1 MRKLY
6 DAADR
11 FCARHPR
18 FGVPDLMRYIVI
30 GNVVVFFLIML
41 TRGTNANALNF
52 LYFDPQMVLRGEVWR
67 IVTYIFV
74 PSTTRVFWLV
84 VELYFYYWIG
94 STLEREWGTAR
105 FNLYYW
111 SGVLLTVIGAL
122 LASAITGGNFT
133 VAGTSYVN
141 LSMFLAFALLF
152 PNTQVLLMFIIPVK
166 MKWLAY
172 IDVGLFAVS
181 IVRAILVQ
189 NWGGVILPVMA
200 LLNFLI
206 FAWPT
211 LQGWAQRRQYQHSRQ
226 AVNFKK
232 AVHQQQKQHCQLTD
246 QNGDQ
251 RHFCQR
257 GDENAQCSADQT
269 EQEETDVSADQALP
283 DDTAIN
289 GGDDGVEQGGNQ
301 HDQQNGRCCQKL
313 CQHDL
318 CHIQRAGEQQRLRT
332 VFPFL
337 RKRTHGEQRDEEDEV
352 EQIGVEN
359 RGEGKFIGG

>member
-1 MRKLY
+1 MKISVWRKFPLRKLY

-41 TRGTNANALNF
+41 TRGTNASALNF

-74 PSTTRVFWLV
+74 PSTTSVFWLV

-122 LASAITGGNFT
+122 LASAITGGNFA

-152 PNTQVLLMFIIPVK
+152 PNTQVLLM
-166 MKWLAY
+166 A
-172 IDVGLFAVS
+172 AV
-181 IVRAILVQ
+181 
-189 NWGGVILPVMA
+189 
-200 LLNFLI
+200 
-206 FAWPT
+206 
-211 LQGWAQRRQYQHSRQ
+211 
-226 AVNFKK
+226 
-232 AVHQQQKQHCQLTD
+232 
-246 QNGDQ
+246 
-251 RHFCQR
+251 
-257 GDENAQCSADQT
+257 
-269 EQEETDVSADQALP
+269 
-283 DDTAIN
+283 
-289 GGDDGVEQGGNQ
+289 
-301 HDQQNGRCCQKL
+301 
-313 CQHDL
+313 
-318 CHIQRAGEQQRLRT
+318 LRW
-332 VFPFL
+332 
-337 RKRTHGEQRDEEDEV
+337 
-352 EQIGVEN
+352 
-359 RGEGKFIGG
+359 